1 MKNLRN
7 IYIIYLRTPLI
18 PYLEEN
24 KVIKHTLEEVKDVL
38 DNQTFFTDYMVVY
51 YDENSIPHW
60 SSGKIDR
67 PLVKRLKH

>member
-7 IYIIYLRTPLI
+7 IYIIYLRTSLI

-24 KVIKHTLEEVKDVL
+24 KKIRYTAEEVEEVL
-38 DNQTFFTDYMVVY
+38 DNETYFTDYMVAY
-51 YDENSIPHW
+51 YDEQSIPHW

-67 PLVKRLKH
+67 PLAKRLKH

>member
-1 MKNLRN
+1 MKNT
-7 IYIIYLRTPLI
+7 YIIYLRTPLI

-24 KVIKHTLEEVKDVL
+24 KVIKHTHEEVQDVL

-60 SSGKIDR
+60 SSGKIDI